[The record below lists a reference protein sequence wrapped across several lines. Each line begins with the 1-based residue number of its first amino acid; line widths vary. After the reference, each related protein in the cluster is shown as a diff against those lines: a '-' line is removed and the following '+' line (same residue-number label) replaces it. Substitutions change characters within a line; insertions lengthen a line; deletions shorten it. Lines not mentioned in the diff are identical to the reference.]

1 MTRRAL
7 IAGGGIGGMAAALAC
22 AHAGWQVRLFERAAE
37 FSEVGAGIQIGPN
50 VTRVLQEW
58 GMDDALRA
66 TAAFPSRLVV
76 RDAISGRELGA
87 IALGQAIVQRYGAPY
102 ATIHRADLHGMLR
115 DGAALHPGVRL
126 QTGSELSGFEQDA
139 HRVRV
144 RVPGEGTIDGELL
157 VGADGLRS
165 GVRAWLLA
173 DGPPRV
179 IGHVAY
185 RAMVEQGRL
194 PAAMRSQQII
204 VWLAPRLHLVQYPV
218 RGGEWLNVVAVV
230 QGEPA
235 RASVEDEW
243 DQGTAAGALHAA
255 LEQADPTLRDLVAS
269 LAHWRRWTLCDRLP
283 MQGPHQHVQGRVVL
297 VGDAAH
303 PMRPYLAQGAGMA
316 IEDAQQLGRL
326 LSQPERRL
334 TEALGCF
341 AEQRWQRNR
350 RVQLRSIRNGSIFHA
365 QGVLRAARNAAM
377 RLLGDRLLD
386 LPWLYRG

>member
-22 AHAGWQVRLFERAAE
+22 AHAGWQVRLFERSAE

-50 VTRVLQEW
+50 VTRVLQAW
-58 GMDDALRA
+58 GMDQALRA
-66 TAAFPSRLVV
+66 AAAFPSRLVV

-87 IALGQAIVQRYGAPY
+87 IALGQAAVQRYGAPY
-102 ATIHRADLHGMLR
+102 ATIHRADLHAMLR
-115 DGAALHPGVRL
+115 GGAAMHPGVQL
-126 QTGSELSGFEQDA
+126 QTGSEASGFEQDA

-144 RVPGEGTIDGELL
+144 RVPGEGKIDGDLL

-173 DGPPRV
+173 DGAPRV

-185 RAMVEQGRL
+185 RAMVEQAHL
-194 PAAMRSQQII
+194 PAALRSQQIT
-204 VWLAPRLHLVQYPV
+204 VWLAPRLHLVHYPV

-230 QGEPA
+230 QGESA
-235 RASVEDEW
+235 RAPAEDDW
-243 DQGTAAGALHAA
+243 DQGTAAGALYAA
-255 LEQADPTLRDLVAS
+255 LEQTCPTLRDLVAS
-269 LAHWRRWTLCDRLP
+269 LAHWRRWILCDRLP
-283 MQGPHQHVQGRVVL
+283 MQGPHQHAQGRVVL

-326 LSQPERRL
+326 LSQPELRL
-334 TEALGCF
+334 AEALGCF

-365 QGVLRAARNAAM
+365 QGALRAARDAAM